1 MEAMG
6 QYKYRLM
13 LILHC
18 LDMKCGVLI
27 LKEMGT
33 QVCVYVVLKLVT
45 LAVVKP
51 GRLLAEAELYRFSDI
66 LQ

>member
-1 MEAMG
+1 
-6 QYKYRLM
+6 M

-66 LQ
+66 L